1 MQDEPGEEYVAKMTG
16 LSRAQVTR
24 LIGQYGRCGKV
35 KVRPYRRPRFAQR
48 YTGGD
53 IELLARVDQAHDR
66 LSGAATRHI
75 LDREYRIYGK
85 EEYERLASIS
95 VAQRL
100 SWSQVLRN

>member
-1 MQDEPGEEYVAKMTG
+1 MAKMTG

-75 LDREYRIYGK
+75 LNTGFMARKNMNGWPRSRWPNVCRGAK
-85 EEYERLASIS
+85 F
-95 VAQRL
+95 
-100 SWSQVLRN
+100 